1 MEDLQ
6 AQAKADCEELLRRFQ
21 ETQSVRYEI
30 FSKIWREMKFSDI
43 FSGIT
48 ARHEKRAFSR
58 TILDSAYPFF
68 LPPFSFQIRV
78 GGLYLLFGLY
88 QTQRVSPPE
97 QVRLALKDWDE
108 VKKLEKDAVDAQHYD
123 VVYVLRKLE
132 ACGAFSYTAMP
143 QLLAFRK
150 KRKAE
155 PLSSSLRE
163 EFMERTSRP
172 QELINIELL
181 EELSNVHKL
190 YDNLKKSVFSPAL
203 RAGGAPGAPGD
214 RGDRGVD
221 LVRADLVPQLRGT
234 VLDFYKWQLTQ
245 DRSLKDEDSGEGTS
259 SSQQSSRRAELLA
272 AIKSKAYGEAAEA
285 TKSRRHR
292 QVELD
297 TKSPESRPSSSS
309 RKPSLKART
318 RESLHRPGSVWAEDS
333 STTHISRLTS
343 LQPEKH

>member
-203 RAGGAPGAPGD
+203 RA
-214 RGDRGVD
+214 D
-221 LVRADLVPQLRGT
+221 LVRADLVPQLLLS
-234 VLDFYKWQLTQ
+234 V
-245 DRSLKDEDSGEGTS
+245 TS
-259 SSQQSSRRAELLA
+259 VWRCFRLPLLLCFCPQSSRRAELLA
-272 AIKSKAYGEAAEA
+272 AIKSKAYGEAAEVWLFGLILF
-285 TKSRRHR
+285 TMYFFILLIKSFY
-292 QVELD
+292 
-297 TKSPESRPSSSS
+297 
-309 RKPSLKART
+309 
-318 RESLHRPGSVWAEDS
+318 
-333 STTHISRLTS
+333 
-343 LQPEKH
+343 